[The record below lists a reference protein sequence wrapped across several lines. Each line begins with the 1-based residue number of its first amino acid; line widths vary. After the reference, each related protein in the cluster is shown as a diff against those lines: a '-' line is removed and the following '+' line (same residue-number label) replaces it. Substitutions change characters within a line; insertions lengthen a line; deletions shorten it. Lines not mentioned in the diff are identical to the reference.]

1 LIPAGRWRYAHAV
14 FRSVL
19 VLSLLLSACQTYR
32 NDLNRGQRYYEENQY
47 AQALAV
53 WRALE
58 LDVDSLSEAEQAR
71 YAYFRGMTDYRL
83 ARVEGA
89 NDDRFDQHARYWL
102 GIASAIETD
111 HPGGLKEHEKTRLQ
125 ETLTELNNK
134 VYGLDSSFVPGSE
147 APAETAPAAAAP
159 EEQSNAPAAPAG
171 PAQSGGA
178 CQQTTQCPAD
188 HICEG
193 GVCVKL

>member
-1 LIPAGRWRYAHAV
+1 MIPAARWRYALAV
-14 FRSVL
+14 LRTAL
-19 VLSLLLSACQTYR
+19 VLSLLLTGCQTYR

-58 LDVDSLSEAEQAR
+58 FDVDSLSEAEQAR

-89 NDDRFDQHARYWL
+89 NDARFDQHARYWL
-102 GIASAIETD
+102 GIATSIEKE
-111 HPGGLKEHEKTRLQ
+111 HPGGLQEHEKQRLQ

-134 VYGLDSSFVPGSE
+134 VYGLDSKFVPGGE
-147 APAETAPAAAAP
+147 AGADEAAPAAAPAAS
-159 EEQSNAPAAPAG
+159 EAPAAPAG
-171 PAQSGGA
+171 PAQSGGP
-178 CQQTTQCPAD
+178 CQQTTQCPSD

>member
-1 LIPAGRWRYAHAV
+1 VL
-14 FRSVL
+14 RSAL
-19 VLSLLLSACQTYR
+19 LLSLLLGGCQTYR
-32 NDLNRGQRYYEENQY
+32 NDLNRGQRYYEDNQY

-58 LDVDSLSEAEQAR
+58 VDTDSLSQSEQAR

-89 NDDRFDQHARYWL
+89 NDERFDRHARYWL
-102 GIASAIETD
+102 GIASAIEME
-111 HPGGLKEHEKTRLQ
+111 HPGGLKEHEKTRLN

-134 VYGLDSSFVPGSE
+134 VYGLDQSF
-147 APAETAPAAAAP
+147 AASADVA
-159 EEQSNAPAAPAG
+159 APAAPAEEAA
-171 PAQSGGA
+171 PAEPAAPAAPGS
-178 CQQTTQCPAD
+178 CTQTTECPSD

-193 GVCVKL
+193 GSCVQL

>member
-1 LIPAGRWRYAHAV
+1 M
-14 FRSVL
+14 FRTALFLCFL
-19 VLSLLLSACQTYR
+19 VTACQTYR
-32 NDLNRGQRYYEENQY
+32 DDLNRGQRYYEENQY
-47 AQALAV
+47 AYALAV

-58 LDVDSLSEAEQAR
+58 YDVDSLSESEQAR

-102 GIASAIETD
+102 GIASAIETE
-111 HPGGLKEHEKTRLQ
+111 HPGGLKEHEKQRLQ

-134 VYGLDSSFVPGSE
+134 VYGLDSTFAPGSE
-147 APAETAPAAAAP
+147 ANEGAA
-159 EEQSNAPAAPAG
+159 APAAPAAAPSEG
-171 PAQSGGA
+171 PAAPPGPVQSGGA
-178 CQQTTQCPAD
+178 CQETTQCPQD

>member
-1 LIPAGRWRYAHAV
+1 V
-14 FRSVL
+14 S
-19 VLSLLLSACQTYR
+19 SLLLTGCLLTACQTYR

-58 LDVDSLSEAEQAR
+58 RDTDSLSEPEQAR
-71 YAYFRGMTDYRL
+71 YAYFRGMTDFRL

-111 HPGGLKEHEKTRLQ
+111 HPGGLKEHENQRLQ

-134 VYGLDSSFVPGSE
+134 VYGLDSAFVPGSE
-147 APAETAPAAAAP
+147 
-159 EEQSNAPAAPAG
+159 QAPAAPAPAAPAEAPAAPLG
-171 PAQSGGA
+171 PAQSGGP